1 MTPVEF
7 KFQPQDVKISS
18 QEILADLNY
27 PVPVRRRENGAQ
39 PDPRQKA
46 RA

>member
-7 KFQPQDVKISS
+7 KFQPQDVKISAE
-18 QEILADLNY
+18 EILADLNY
-27 PVPVRRRENGAQ
+27 PAPVSRRRNGGR
-39 PDPRQKA
+39 PKPRRKT